1 MAEVRKVVI
10 TGAGL
15 ATPAGYTVAENVAAW
30 RAGKACFREI
40 TLFKWLNTEVRHA
53 GECPNPDVKKLPDR
67 KVQKILRRKDV
78 ISLLTILDTAKHAG
92 VVRGTLN
99 PERVGMYVGA
109 SSMQVFDGDA
119 YAPLI
124 EMTVDKNSWKLDS
137 ALFGDKLEVV
147 NPLVLLQTLMNNSLC
162 FGTMTLDFR
171 GVNANFMDFQVA
183 GLKAVGEAFR
193 SISTGR
199 ADAVLAG
206 GLSTP
211 VEPSQVSEWVHLGHL
226 ARTIDLESAAT
237 VVRPFNKGRS
247 GTILSEGSAYLF
259 LEEEQHAIRRGARIL
274 GRVHGFGMSSDGAIN
289 FNNQHKAPGLVR
301 SLRLACGEAK
311 QKASDLGL
319 IVGHANGSRFG
330 DDAEADAYVD
340 FLAGSQVPVTSPKGL
355 IGDLCEAGGVI
366 GAILALDAFEQG
378 SVPGTGNFAVGEG
391 ASAKLALSAKEQP
404 LSRKVAAVTARNFL
418 GLSAALV
425 VGEP

>member
-1 MAEVRKVVI
+1 MTQARQVVI

-30 RAGKACFREI
+30 RTGRACFREI
-40 TLFKWLNTEVRHA
+40 SLFKWQNTTVRHA

-78 ISLLTILDTAKHAG
+78 ISLLTILETAKEAG
-92 VVRGTLN
+92 VVKGTLK

-124 EMTVDKNSWKLDS
+124 EMAVDKTNWTLDS
-137 ALFGDKLEVV
+137 AMFGEKLEVV

-162 FGTMTLDFR
+162 FGAMTLDFR

-193 SISTGR
+193 SIATGR

-211 VEPSQVSEWVHLGHL
+211 VEPSQVAEWVQLGHL

-237 VVRPFNKGRS
+237 VVRPFDKGRS

-259 LEEEQHAIRRGARIL
+259 LEEEEHAKKRGAKIL

-289 FNNQHKAPGLVR
+289 FNDFHKAPGLVR
-301 SLRLACGEAK
+301 SLKLACGEANRRP
-311 QKASDLGL
+311 SDLGM
-319 IVGHANGSRFG
+319 IVGHANGSRYG
-330 DDAEADAYVD
+330 DDAEASAYVD
-340 FLAGSQVPVTSPKGL
+340 YLGGAQVPVTSPKGL
-355 IGDLCEAGGVI
+355 IGDLCEAGGVV
-366 GAILALDAFEQG
+366 GTILALDALAQG
-378 SVPGTGNFAVGEG
+378 TVPGTGNFAVGDG
-391 ASAKLALSAKEQP
+391 AAAKLALSDKEQP
-404 LSRKVAAVTARNFL
+404 LARKVAAVTARNFL

-425 VGEP
+425 VGAP